1 MPAMRRSPAAGR
13 SVECTS
19 LDQASPSDTTSEHTA
34 IQPAAS
40 RDSLLR
46 RAEPYLYL
54 LPAVLIFTMFM
65 AVPVAGTVVISLTDW
80 NGVALSTAT
89 FAGVE
94 NYLDA
99 FSTGAFWNAL
109 WNNVVLIPFF
119 VLLPALLGLIPAV
132 LVHQMQLRGARFFQ
146 AGLFLP
152 YIMPGVLIGVVW
164 RWILNPVFGPVDD
177 VLKALGFS
185 PPGWLGDFTWALPTV
200 GLIGAW
206 AAYGFCYVLFVA
218 GIQKI
223 PKELY
228 EAARLDG
235 AGLWEEVKVVTL
247 PGLRREM
254 AVVFSVN
261 LILALRAFDVIKA
274 TTDGGPG
281 TETEVLALYMI
292 NSAFNANR
300 VGYGTAIAVLLA
312 ALTLILSLLVLR
324 LFRESDD

>member
-1 MPAMRRSPAAGR
+1 MEQATQTDAIGDRTAVAPAAAGR
-13 SVECTS
+13 SALS
-19 LDQASPSDTTSEHTA
+19 
-34 IQPAAS
+34 
-40 RDSLLR
+40 

-54 LPAVLIFTMFM
+54 LPALIVFTAFM
-65 AVPVAGTVVISLTDW
+65 AIPVAGTVMLSMTDW
-80 NGVALSTAT
+80 DGVALRNAD
-89 FAGVE
+89 FIGLQ
-94 NYLDA
+94 NYIEA
-99 FSTGAFWNAL
+99 FTSSSFWSSL
-109 WNNVVLIPFF
+109 WHNIVLIPYF
-119 VLLPALLGLIPAV
+119 VLLPAVLGLMPAV
-132 LVHQMQLRGARFFQ
+132 LVHQLKLRGAKLFQ

-164 RWILNPVFGPVDD
+164 RWILNPVFGPVNST
-177 VLKALGFS
+177 LKTLGVES
-185 PPGWLGDFTWALPTV
+185 PPSWLGDFTWALPTV

-223 PKELY
+223 PTDLY

-235 AGLWEEVKVVTL
+235 AGFWQELRVVTL

-261 LILALRAFDVIKA
+261 LINALRAFDVIKA

-281 TETEVLALYMI
+281 TETQVMAIYMI
-292 NSAFNANR
+292 NSAFGAKE

-312 ALTLILSLLVLR
+312 ILTLVLSLLVLR
-324 LFRESDD
+324 LFRDADD